1 MAPAAA
7 VASRP
12 ASASTGRASGAE
24 VDLVRSYL
32 RDIGRVPLLS
42 HQQEITLGRQV
53 QELMDLEALE
63 AELKDQ
69 RGGEEVARE
78 EWAKAAGVSAAQLKR
93 KLQAGRRAKERMV
106 AANLRLVV
114 SVAKKYTKRN
124 MELLDLIQEGTI
136 GLVRGV
142 EKFDPTRGYKFS
154 TYAYWWIR
162 QGHHACNCGKEP
174 HDSLADSHHRD
185 VEQAEKRP
193 TGIKP
198 RAGPHPIGIGIGLLC
213 GTSRRGGEG
222 SDVPGTPACEFGD
235 EGG

>member
-53 QELMDLEALE
+53 QELMDLEALQ

-78 EWAKAAGVSAAQLKR
+78 EVAKEYVTKDDLEEDLKR
-93 KLQAGRRAKERMV
+93 IFDYLGKLDGKID
-106 AANLRLVV
+106 
-114 SVAKKYTKRN
+114 K
-124 MELLDLIQEGTI
+124 LIQ
-136 GLVRGV
+136 
-142 EKFDPTRGYKFS
+142 S
-154 TYAYWWIR
+154 
-162 QGHHACNCGKEP
+162 
-174 HDSLADSHHRD
+174 
-185 VEQAEKRP
+185 
-193 TGIKP
+193 
-198 RAGPHPIGIGIGLLC
+198 
-213 GTSRRGGEG
+213 
-222 SDVPGTPACEFGD
+222 
-235 EGG
+235 